1 MLNLEDYLILCY
13 RISVNLSVPLQWFIL
28 SGVDELSTCLMLIYT
43 SDTNIE
49 PFVLKQSLF
58 MGQFRVPCQI
68 PSN

>member
-13 RISVNLSVPLQWFIL
+13 RISVNLSVPLQWFKL

>member
-1 MLNLEDYLILCY
+1 MLNLEDYLILCS
-13 RISVNLSVPLQWFIL
+13 RNSVNLTLPLLWFKL